1 MSDNVMSARR
11 KVVIGILSLI
21 TIGCICIGIYFLTR
35 KSDKN
40 KQNSPF
46 DTFDASDASDNKS
59 KGIGLLI
66 FGIFLFVITVFIA
79 ISPNN
84 DSYPSSYPS
93 SYPYPYSD
101 VGYNLDPYPYPY
113 EDQYITIPVTYRPK
127 QFPYPYPYPF

>member
-1 MSDNVMSARR
+1 MSENVMSARR

-21 TIGCICIGIYFLTR
+21 TIGCICTGIYFLTR

-46 DTFDASDASDNKS
+46 DTFDASDNKS

-84 DSYPSSYPS
+84 DSYPSSYPY

-101 VGYNLDPYPYPY
+101 VGYNLDPYPYPYPYPY

-127 QFPYPYPYPF
+127 QFPYPYPF

>member
-1 MSDNVMSARR
+1 MSENVMSARR

-21 TIGCICIGIYFLTR
+21 TIGCIGTGIYFLTR

-40 KQNSPF
+40 NQNSS
-46 DTFDASDASDNKS
+46 FDAFDASDNKS

-84 DSYPSSYPS
+84 DSYPSSYP
-93 SYPYPYSD
+93 YPYSD
-101 VGYNLDPYPYPY
+101 VGYNLDPYPYTYPY
-113 EDQYITIPVTYRPK
+113 EDQYINIPVTYRPK
-127 QFPYPYPYPF
+127 QFPYPYPF

>member
-1 MSDNVMSARR
+1 MSENVMSARR

-21 TIGCICIGIYFLTR
+21 TIGCICTGIYFLTR

-46 DTFDASDASDNKS
+46 DTFDASDNKS

-84 DSYPSSYPS
+84 DSYPSSYP
-93 SYPYPYSD
+93 YSD
-101 VGYNLDPYPYPY
+101 LGYNLDPYPYPY

-127 QFPYPYPYPF
+127 QFPYPYPF

>member
-1 MSDNVMSARR
+1 MSENVMSARR

-46 DTFDASDASDNKS
+46 DTFDASDNKS

-93 SYPYPYSD
+93 SYPYSYPYPYSD
-101 VGYNLDPYPYPY
+101 VGYNLDPYPY

-127 QFPYPYPYPF
+127 QFPYPYPF

>member
-1 MSDNVMSARR
+1 MSENVMSARR

-46 DTFDASDASDNKS
+46 DVSDNKS

-84 DSYPSSYPS
+84 DSYQSS
-93 SYPYPYSD
+93 YPYSD
-101 VGYNLDPYPYPY
+101 VGYNLDPYPYPYPY
-113 EDQYITIPVTYRPK
+113 EDQYITIPVTYRPQ